1 MKKESR
7 KERIKK
13 FVEEFNEA
21 LGISND
27 LHGRKDEIEKFKKSF
42 NEQLEKAYETFYNSV
57 KKLILK

>member
-1 MKKESR
+1 MKNESR

-27 LHGRKDEIEKFKKSF
+27 LHRRKDEIEKFKKSF
-42 NEQLEKAYETFYNSV
+42 NEQLEKAYENIYN
-57 KKLILK
+57 